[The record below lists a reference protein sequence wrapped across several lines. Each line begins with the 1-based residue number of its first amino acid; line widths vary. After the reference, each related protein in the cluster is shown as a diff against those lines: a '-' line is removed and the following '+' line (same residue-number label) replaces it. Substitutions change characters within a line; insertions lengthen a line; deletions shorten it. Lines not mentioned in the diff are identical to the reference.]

1 MSGNYYNLS
10 LNEIVDLLSNYDE
23 TYTLIIYLTATWCGP
38 CSKIKP
44 YINEYKKKLKD
55 KVILVEIDV
64 DETIYLFGLLKKN
77 KQING
82 IPAILKYKCRIKDSS
97 DIMIKN
103 AFWGKYTNNKNVFYF
118 NRLIILLFKS

>member
-10 LNEIVDLLSNYDE
+10 LSEIVDLLSNYDE

-64 DETIYLFGLLKKN
+64 DETIDLFGLLKKK

-82 IPAILKYKCRIKDSS
+82 IPAILKYKCGRIKDSS
-97 DIMIKN
+97 DIMISDECVLGANIQEITKM
-103 AFWGKYTNNKNVFYF
+103 FSI
-118 NRLIILLFKS
+118 LID

>member
-1 MSGNYYNLS
+1 MSENYSNLS

-64 DETIYLFGLLKKN
+64 DETIDLFGLLKKK

-82 IPAILKYKCRIKDSS
+82 IPAILKYKCGRLKDSS
-97 DIMIKN
+97 DIMISDECVLGANIQEITKM
-103 AFWGKYTNNKNVFYF
+103 FST
-118 NRLIILLFKS
+118 LID